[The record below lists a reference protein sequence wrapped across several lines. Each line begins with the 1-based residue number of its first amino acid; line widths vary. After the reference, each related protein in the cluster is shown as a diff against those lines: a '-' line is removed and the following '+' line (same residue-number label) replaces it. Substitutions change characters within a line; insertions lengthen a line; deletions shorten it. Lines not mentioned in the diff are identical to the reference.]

1 MSFFL
6 PSIIFLNFSK
16 FLISTQKNAMKT
28 RGHRARSRAK
38 KHCTCLHGLFIE
50 KQYHVL
56 GMRALI
62 CLIT

>member
-1 MSFFL
+1 M
-6 PSIIFLNFSK
+6 
-16 FLISTQKNAMKT
+16 KN

-38 KHCTCLHGLFIE
+38 EHCTCLLGLFIE

-62 CLIT
+62 CLITCFYAQYKMPSAILRNHL